1 MKFLRTGV
9 RIMLTFL
16 VGIYLLLV
24 VLAIFSDRLIFQPH
38 PAGYDLETLARSA
51 PGVQTFLIP
60 CESGSL
66 AAAYLPNPE
75 ARYTLLYSHGNGE
88 DMGDDLPI
96 LEEYRRAGFAVFAYD
111 YNGYGAS
118 GGRPSEAAVYRD
130 VEAAFDFLTGT
141 LQVPPQRVIAF
152 GHSLG
157 AAASIHLA
165 SSRRVAGLI
174 AQAPFLSAFRVLTRI
189 RIVPWDKFNNARTIG
204 RVHCPVLIAQGR
216 NDEVIPFWHGER
228 IYALANPP
236 KEHVWLDGAGHNDVM
251 LVAGRPFLAA
261 IQNFAARLPAGN

>member
-16 VGIYLLLV
+16 IGVYVLLL

-38 PAGYDLETLARSA
+38 PAGYDLETLGRSA
-51 PGVQTFLIP
+51 PGLQTFRIP
-60 CESGSL
+60 CEFGTI

-75 ARYTLLYSHGNGE
+75 ARDTLIYSHGNGE

-130 VEAAFDFLTGT
+130 AEAAFDFLTGP
-141 LQVPPQRVIAF
+141 LQVPPERVIAF

-165 SSRRVAGLI
+165 ASRPVAGLI
-174 AQAPFLSAFRVLTRI
+174 AQSPFLSAFRVLTRI
-189 RIVPWDKFNNARTIG
+189 QIVPWDKLNNARNIR

-236 KEHVWLDGAGHNDVM
+236 KEQIWLEGAGHNDVM
-251 LVAGRPFLAA
+251 LVASRPFLAA
-261 IQNFAARLPAGN
+261 LQNFAAGLQAGN

>member
-16 VGIYLLLV
+16 IGVYVLLV
-24 VLAIFSDRLIFQPH
+24 VLATVLGPSYLSTAPGWIRSGDAG
-38 PAGYDLETLARSA
+38 PAR
-51 PGVQTFLIP
+51 PGVQTFRIP
-60 CESGSL
+60 CEFGGI

-141 LQVPPQRVIAF
+141 LQVPPETSDCVWTFAGRGR
-152 GHSLG
+152 GHSSGCQPSGCGTDCAGTVSLG
-157 AAASIHLA
+157 FPGAD
-165 SSRRVAGLI
+165 AGTD
-174 AQAPFLSAFRVLTRI
+174 R
-189 RIVPWDKFNNARTIG
+189 
-204 RVHCPVLIAQGR
+204 
-216 NDEVIPFWHGER
+216 
-228 IYALANPP
+228 AL
-236 KEHVWLDGAGHNDVM
+236 GQ
-251 LVAGRPFLAA
+251 
-261 IQNFAARLPAGN
+261 IQ